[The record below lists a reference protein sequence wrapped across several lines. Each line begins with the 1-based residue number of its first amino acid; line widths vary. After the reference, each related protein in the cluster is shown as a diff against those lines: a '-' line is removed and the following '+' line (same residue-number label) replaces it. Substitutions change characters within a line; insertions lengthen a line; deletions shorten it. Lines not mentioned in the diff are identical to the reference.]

1 MATEIYI
8 DFVSDVV
15 CPWCLIG
22 LLALEEA
29 VGRLEGEI
37 TVQIA
42 FHPFELN
49 PDMGPD
55 GQLISEHVMEKYGR
69 TPGEAKGAGDAIR
82 ARAAAL
88 GFEMKRDAASR
99 IYNTFDAHRLLTY
112 AASLGRQSALKHLLL
127 SGYFGKGLNVSDHE
141 TLVAIALEAE
151 LPEAGVREVL
161 QTDAYVKE
169 VRQIEAFWRQ
179 EGVTGVPSLLI
190 NQRYSIVGGQ
200 PPELFERALRSIAH
214 EMAGGAAA

>member
-1 MATEIYI
+1 MPVEITI

-22 LLALEEA
+22 LLSLEEA
-29 VGRLEGEI
+29 VSRLQGVV
-37 TVQIA
+37 TASIA

-49 PDMGPD
+49 PDMGPQ
-55 GQLISEHVMEKYGR
+55 GQLISEHVAQKYGSNPDQIR
-69 TPGEAKGAGDAIR
+69 GAGEAIR

-88 GFEMKRDAASR
+88 GFEMRRDASSR

-112 AASLGRQSALKHLLL
+112 AGTKGRQGVLKHALLE
-127 SGYFGKGLNVSDHE
+127 GYFGKGLNVSD
-141 TLVAIALEAE
+141 
-151 LPEAGVREVL
+151 REVL
-161 QTDAYVKE
+161 ISLAAEAGLEAAGAREVLMSGAFAKE
-169 VRQIEAFWRQ
+169 VRQVEAFWRN

-214 EMAGGAAA
+214 EMTGGAAA